1 MDADL
6 QHPSLTRHF
15 VYVLGSQLVVAAS
28 GFTKALL
35 IPVALTVP
43 QFAYWQ
49 IYVFYAAYVGVL
61 SFGYVDG
68 IYLQYG
74 GKRYGDL
81 PSALLRSS
89 NVLYTLALL
98 AWAALVTLMA
108 ATQADPTRTWV
119 FLAIALN
126 IVLSG
131 IIGNISYTLQA
142 TNLLKE
148 YALISTLDKL
158 VFLAALLLLIS
169 PSFRSFQFLI
179 VADLVSRLT
188 VLGFLLVKR
197 ADLLIG
203 PLERFHPAAA
213 HMATLVRAGLPL
225 LIANLSGMLTLG
237 IGRIAIEYDAGLS
250 DYAHYALA
258 TTLANV
264 VLISAAAMSVAIYPV
279 LRQQDPTKLLALFD
293 ETNWIYRAIG
303 FLLLLGYFPA
313 VLFIQI
319 IAPKYEDAIGYL
331 GVVFVMT
338 VLQGKMQLVNN
349 TFYKALR
356 LERAMLAAN
365 LSSLVMAIF
374 LVALAWVYLH
384 SIMALASATL
394 MTMLYRVYAS
404 EFFLRR
410 QLGETAHWRHLA
422 EGAVLLAFLPVAALA
437 TPLAGIALW
446 SLVVCAIALS
456 NRSRLELLM
465 QRVRQRAA

>member
-1 MDADL
+1 ME
-6 QHPSLTRHF
+6 HPNVTRHF
-15 VYVLGSQLVVAAS
+15 VYVLGSQFAVAAS
-28 GFTKALL
+28 GVIKALL
-35 IPVALTVP
+35 VPVALTVP

-49 IYVFYAAYVGVL
+49 IYVFYAAYAGVL

-74 GKRYGDL
+74 GKHYGDL
-81 PSALLRSS
+81 PAARLRSS
-89 NVLYTLALL
+89 NLLYTLALL
-98 AWAALVTLMA
+98 AGAALVAGYA
-108 ATQADPTRTWV
+108 AIQADLARAWV
-119 FLAIALN
+119 FWAIALN

-148 YALISTLDKL
+148 YALINTLDKL
-158 VFLAALLLLIS
+158 IFLAALLLLIS

-179 VADLVSRLT
+179 VADLASRLA

-197 ADLLIG
+197 SDLLFG
-203 PLERFHPAAA
+203 SLEKLRPAVD
-213 HMATLVRAGLPL
+213 HLATLVRAGLPL

-250 DYAHYALA
+250 VYAHYAFA

-264 VLISAAAMSVAIYPV
+264 VLICAAAMSVAIYPV
-279 LRQQDPTKLLALFD
+279 LRQQDPARLRAFFD
-293 ETNWIYRAIG
+293 ETNWIYRNIS

-319 IAPKYEDAIGYL
+319 VAPKYQDAVGFL

-356 LERAMLAAN
+356 LERAMLTAN
-365 LSSLVMAIF
+365 LSSLAMAIC
-374 LVALAWVYLH
+374 LVTLAWVYFH
-384 SIMALASATL
+384 TVLAIAFATL
-394 MTMLYRVYAS
+394 MTMLYRVYSS
-404 EFFLRR
+404 EIYLRH
-410 QLGETAHWRHLA
+410 QLGEAAHWRHFA
-422 EGAVLLAFLPVAALA
+422 EGALLLAFLPIAALA
-437 TPLAGIALW
+437 TPLAGFALW
-446 SLVVCAIALS
+446 SLVISAIALA
-456 NRSRLELLM
+456 NRRQMGLFL
-465 QRVRQRAA
+465 QRVRQRTA